1 MKVVCANTLAQA
13 RVLTGLEQLDVIG
26 RFFPPDQYKVLEHL
40 ALGASVE
47 QTWQE
52 VVVPALADA
61 ASQEPVD
68 TTDYVTAIV
77 HTRTRIAVVADADE
91 LRDMPADGT
100 TP

>member
-1 MKVVCANTLAQA
+1 MLPS
-13 RVLTGLEQLDVIG
+13 LEQLDVIG
-26 RFFPPDQYKVLEHL
+26 RFFPPDQYQVLERL

-47 QTWQE
+47 QMWHE

-61 ASQEPVD
+61 ASQKPVD
-68 TTDYVTAIV
+68 PTDYATAIV
-77 HTRTRIAVVADADE
+77 HTRTRIAVVADAVE